1 LYPQSLP
8 GILVPSAA
16 KREGETL
23 RRTAFIVVVAALMA
37 GVGSGVAR
45 ADRPPQDLAG
55 QPFYFSA
62 TCTDLGDV
70 ILFNQSLART
80 AALTVVG
87 SQTVILAAFGN
98 VEHARIFDNSTATC
112 TFTGGGF
119 TVDTIE
125 PFDEPF
131 ELPVV
136 IVNG

>member
-1 LYPQSLP
+1 MWRIAL
-8 GILVPSAA
+8 
-16 KREGETL
+16 
-23 RRTAFIVVVAALMA
+23 IVVGVVLMA
-37 GVGSGVAR
+37 GVGSSVAR
-45 ADRPPQDLAG
+45 ADQPPLDLAG

-70 ILFNQSLART
+70 ILFNQSLARP

-87 SQTVILAAFGN
+87 SQTVVLAAFGN
-98 VEHARIFDNSTATC
+98 VEHARIFEDSTATC

-119 TVDTIE
+119 SVDTIE

-136 IVNG
+136 IING

>member
-1 LYPQSLP
+1 M
-8 GILVPSAA
+8 
-16 KREGETL
+16 
-23 RRTAFIVVVAALMA
+23 RRAALILAIAALTA
-37 GVGSGVAR
+37 GLGSSAAR
-45 ADRPPQDLAG
+45 ADRPPQELAG

-62 TCTDLGDV
+62 TCTDVGDV
-70 ILFNQSLART
+70 ILFNQSLARP

-87 SQTVILAAFGN
+87 SQTVILAAFGD
-98 VEHARIFDNSTATC
+98 VEHARIFRDTTATC

-119 TVDTIE
+119 SIDTIE